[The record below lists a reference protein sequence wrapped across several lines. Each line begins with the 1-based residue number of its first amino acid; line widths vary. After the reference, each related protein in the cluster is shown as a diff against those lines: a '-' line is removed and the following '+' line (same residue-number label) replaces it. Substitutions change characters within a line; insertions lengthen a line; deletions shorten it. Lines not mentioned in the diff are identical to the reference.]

1 MKKIEKILI
10 ILFLAFTVFAVSTDV
25 AYAKSYTP
33 DTNVQSCEGLLGA
46 EFVNFLNDEVF
57 LWVKIA
63 VPIILIIMCT
73 IDFAK
78 AVINNDKDALAKATS
93 NVVKR
98 CIVAV
103 AIFFLPFIIIYV
115 MKNASVGG
123 TPIMEDPLCGLG

>member
-1 MKKIEKILI
+1 MKKIEKYLI
-10 ILFLAFTVFAVSTDV
+10 ILFMLFTIVAISTDV
-25 AYAKSYTP
+25 VYAKTYEP
-33 DTNVQSCEGLLGA
+33 NDTVQSCEGLLGPD
-46 EFVNFLNDEVF
+46 FVSFLNDEVF

-73 IDFAK
+73 IDFGK

-103 AIFFLPFIIIYV
+103 VIFFLPTIIIYV

-123 TPIMEDPLCGLG
+123 TPIMQDPLCGLG